1 MGVAAGG
8 RWTLDWNG
16 MEEAMRKHPETALLM
31 LCNPYNPVG
40 EPDASR
46 GGAEVIGFTFDQTAY
61 IVHGGWGG
69 MGLYFLVRGK
79 GISGGC
85 FFAAAAGIV
94 VQLTHEM

>member
-1 MGVAAGG
+1 MFLLGRSAGG

-46 GGAEVIGFTFDQTAY
+46 GATAVIGFYVQGNGDSAWWL
-61 IVHGGWGG
+61 GGYGF
-69 MGLYFLVRGK
+69 YVLVRGK
-79 GISGGC
+79 GISSGC
-85 FFAAAAGIV
+85 FLTAAAV
-94 VQLTHEM
+94 V